1 LIVCC
6 LFYLYSRYLRDNIHF
21 MIHIFPLTLNTYMP
35 QMWLFERQDRLT
47 PYSSR
52 SVQNIVKNA
61 LKKAG
66 ITKRVT
72 PHTLRHC
79 FATHLMDNGVQLAN
93 IQALL
98 GHKDIHPVGFLK
110 KLRSRLFKYI
120 FSLPDFRYFSRLVA
134 SC

>member
-1 LIVCC
+1 
-6 LFYLYSRYLRDNIHF
+6 
-21 MIHIFPLTLNTYMP
+21 MP
-35 QMWLFERQDRLT
+35 QMWLFEGQDRLT
-47 PYSSR
+47 QYYSR

-79 FATHLMDNGVQLAN
+79 FATHLMDNGVQLPY

-98 GHKDIHPVGFLK
+98 GHKDIKTTMIYTHVTNG
-110 KLRSRLFKYI
+110 SI
-120 FSLPDFRYFSRLVA
+120 TNVA
-134 SC
+134 SPLDSLRLSIKKP

>member
-1 LIVCC
+1 
-6 LFYLYSRYLRDNIHF
+6 
-21 MIHIFPLTLNTYMP
+21 MP

-98 GHKDIHPVGFLK
+98 GHKDIKTTMIYTHVTNG
-110 KLRSRLFKYI
+110 SI
-120 FSLPDFRYFSRLVA
+120 TNVA
-134 SC
+134 SPLDCLRLSIKKP

>member
-1 LIVCC
+1 MIVCC

-79 FATHLMDNGVQLAN
+79 FATQLMDNGVQLPY

-98 GHKDIHPVGFLK
+98 GHKDIKTTMIYTHVTN
-110 KLRSRLFKYI
+110 SSI
-120 FSLPDFRYFSRLVA
+120 TNVA
-134 SC
+134 SPLDCLRLSIKKP

>member
-1 LIVCC
+1 MIVCC

-98 GHKDIHPVGFLK
+98 GHKDIKTTMIYTHVTN
-110 KLRSRLFKYI
+110 RSI
-120 FSLPDFRYFSRLVA
+120 TNVA
-134 SC
+134 SPLDCLRLSIKKP

>member
-1 LIVCC
+1 
-6 LFYLYSRYLRDNIHF
+6 

-35 QMWLFERQDRLT
+35 QMWLFEGQDRLT
-47 PYSSR
+47 QYSSR
-52 SVQNIVKNA
+52 SVQNVVKNA

-79 FATHLMDNGVQLAN
+79 FATHLMDNGVQLPY

-98 GHKDIHPVGFLK
+98 GHKDIKTTMIYTHVTNG
-110 KLRSRLFKYI
+110 SI
-120 FSLPDFRYFSRLVA
+120 TNVA
-134 SC
+134 SPLDSLRLSIKKP

>member
-1 LIVCC
+1 
-6 LFYLYSRYLRDNIHF
+6 

-47 PYSSR
+47 QYSSR
-52 SVQNIVKNA
+52 SVQNVVKNA

-79 FATHLMDNGVQLAN
+79 FATHLMDNGVQLPY

>member
-1 LIVCC
+1 MIVCC

-79 FATHLMDNGVQLAN
+79 FATHLIDNGVQLPY

-98 GHKDIHPVGFLK
+98 GHKNIKTTMIYTHVTN
-110 KLRSRLFKYI
+110 SSI
-120 FSLPDFRYFSRLVA
+120 TNVA
-134 SC
+134 SPLDSLRLSIKKP

>member
-1 LIVCC
+1 MIVCC

-35 QMWLFERQDRLT
+35 QMWLFEGQDRLT
-47 PYSSR
+47 QYSSR
-52 SVQNIVKNA
+52 SVQNVVKNA

-66 ITKRVT
+66 IIKRVT

-79 FATHLMDNGVQLAN
+79 FATHLIDNGVQLPY

-98 GHKDIHPVGFLK
+98 GHKNIKTTMIYTHVTNG
-110 KLRSRLFKYI
+110 SI
-120 FSLPDFRYFSRLVA
+120 TNVA
-134 SC
+134 SPLDSLRLSIKKP